1 MGGGG
6 GVGGGGGGARVPRSS
21 ITSSGRRW
29 GHLELRGVA
38 SRARLLRNN
47 HNWPFDLRPTY
58 CQRSEYSRSLGHDH
72 CADNDVRGQGEQHQN
87 QMSGGTIAGLY
98 HLRWR
103 LRGGGA

>member
-6 GVGGGGGGARVPRSS
+6 SSRVPRSS
-21 ITSSGRRW
+21 TISNGSRL

-38 SRARLLRNN
+38 SRARPPRNN
-47 HNWPFDLRPTY
+47 HNCPLDLRPTY
-58 CQRSEYSRSLGHDH
+58 CQRSEYSSSLGHDH
-72 CADNDVRGQGEQHQN
+72 CADNDVRGQGEQHQY

-98 HLRWR
+98 HLRRR